1 LAQAVNAEV
10 LRDLIVPTISGL
22 STDPIPNIRFNVA
35 KSMEQLILLMKNTD
49 LTPLVNDPI
58 KPALQRLSE
67 DTDQDVRFF
76 AQRAL
81 MAI

>member
-1 LAQAVNAEV
+1 MAHAVNAEV

-35 KSMEQLILLMKNTD
+35 KSMEQLIPLMKKTD
-49 LTPLVNDPI
+49 LIPLVNDPI
-58 KPALQRLSE
+58 KPALQRLTE
-67 DTDQDVRFF
+67 DADQDVRFF